1 MAAFLRAAAVLVGLA
16 NATLYSMVGDAG
28 FEERFTWKLEPW
40 PLTTLYAISGAFLR
54 FTRRDL
60 QGGFFA
66 RYGLMVMAVCLA
78 GVALSLLTAVTI
90 SLDNNVMVPS
100 RPSWLEVYWV
110 RQKG

>member
-1 MAAFLRAAAVLVGLA
+1 M
-16 NATLYSMVGDAG
+16 ATLYAISAIAVG
-28 FEERFTWKLEPW
+28 LS
-40 PLTTLYAISGAFLR
+40 ISGAFLR

-66 RYGLMVMAVCLA
+66 RYGLMVMAVCLG
-78 GVALSLLTAVTI
+78 GVALSLLLTAGTI
-90 SLDNNVMVPS
+90 SLDNSVMAVS